1 MDANLIICIIMI
13 VICVSIF
20 ILGCWIV
27 DKWDQKVETWKDNY
41 KHREEFMECLIMGWG
56 GWMLPRLV
64 QFRFLFLFLELFV
77 LFYNKRAMG

>member
-27 DKWDQKVETWKDNY
+27 DKWDQKVEAWKERY
-41 KHREEFMECLIMGWG
+41 
-56 GWMLPRLV
+56 
-64 QFRFLFLFLELFV
+64 
-77 LFYNKRAMG
+77 